1 VRLLAN
7 GILLK
12 IVAALELQELAVAWT
27 REGVDGSVS

>member
-12 IVAALELQELAVAWT
+12 IVAALALQELAVAWIP
-27 REGVDGSVS
+27 GGC